1 VSLQPISATDL
12 SKQHRTCHPGTTPT
26 KERSM
31 TTNPPDDA
39 GTSSPP
45 ALAEVLHHPQRP
57 INLLAGTA
65 GHFVEWFDWYIYG
78 LLAAVFAPQIFP
90 SHSSFASLIAAL
102 LTYAIGFVVRPFSG
116 IIVSPLADRY
126 GRRVILTLSVS
137 GMAIGSLIIGLTPG
151 YATIGYAAPILFV
164 VARILQGISAGSE
177 QQSAISFMVEHA
189 PPHRRGLFGSFSNM
203 ASGLAT
209 LAATGFAAALTASL
223 SSDELA
229 SYGWRIPFIV
239 GGILGA
245 IGLII
250 RSRADETSE
259 FEASSLVDQKSAP
272 ARLLALLREHP
283 KALLQ
288 TAALSAPAVAYYT
301 WATFLPTYAQL
312 TSGRGKASTLTGSV
326 IGLVLLVIV
335 VPVCGALSDKLG
347 RRKIFPIIGAIGMVV
362 LFYPLL
368 LLLNR
373 PGFGIYVLVAAS
385 GWLVLGVW
393 QAVYPTI
400 QAELF
405 PASVRVSGIGFS
417 HQLVIAIFGGT
428 APLIAAAFVGAGH
441 PRYVALYMI
450 AIIAVC
456 LAVYFT
462 LPETGSKTLRATVAL
477 QDPEV
482 VEGEQEEA
490 TVGDRAS

>member
-1 VSLQPISATDL
+1 
-12 SKQHRTCHPGTTPT
+12 
-26 KERSM
+26 M
-31 TTNPPDDA
+31 TNSSDA
-39 GTSSPP
+39 FKTSSPSGLP
-45 ALAEVLHHPQRP
+45 EVLHRP
-57 INLLAGTA
+57 HRPVNMVAGTI
-65 GHFVEWFDWYIYG
+65 GHFVEWYDWYIYG
-78 LLAAVFAPQIFP
+78 LLAAVFAGQIFP
-90 SHSSFASLIAAL
+90 SHSPFASLIAAL

-116 IIVSPLADRY
+116 IIISPLADRY
-126 GRRVILTLSVS
+126 GRRVTLTLSIS
-137 GMAIGSLIIGLTPG
+137 GMALGSLIIALTPG
-151 YATIGYAAPILFV
+151 YNTIGYAAPILFV

-209 LAATGFAAALTASL
+209 LAATGSAAIVTAAFAPAT
-223 SSDELA
+223 LA
-229 SYGWRIPFIV
+229 TWGWRIPFLV
-239 GGILGA
+239 GGILGLV
-245 IGLII
+245 GLVL
-250 RSRADETSE
+250 RARADETIE
-259 FEASSLVDQKSAP
+259 FEAQAVVDKKSAP
-272 ARLLALLREHP
+272 ARLWALLREHP

-312 TSGRGKASTLTGSV
+312 TTGRDKASTLTGSV
-326 IGLVLLVIV
+326 IGLVLLVTIV
-335 VPVCGALSDKLG
+335 PICGALSDRLG
-347 RRKIFPIIGAIGMVV
+347 RRKIFPIVGAIGMVV

-373 PGFGIYVLVAAS
+373 PGFWVYVAVAAS
-385 GWLVLGVW
+385 GWVVLGIW

-428 APLIAAAFVGAGH
+428 APLIAATFVGAGH
-441 PRYVALYMI
+441 PTWVAIYMVVIVAL
-450 AIIAVC
+450 C
-456 LAVYFT
+456 LIVYFT

-477 QDPEV
+477 DDPEV
-482 VEGEQEEA
+482 VEGELEEA
-490 TVGDRAS
+490 SALSGKR

>member
-1 VSLQPISATDL
+1 MV
-12 SKQHRTCHPGTTPT
+12 
-26 KERSM
+26 
-31 TTNPPDDA
+31 A
-39 GTSSPP
+39 GT
-45 ALAEVLHHPQRP
+45 
-57 INLLAGTA
+57 I
-65 GHFVEWFDWYIYG
+65 GHFVEWYDWYIYG

-90 SHSSFASLIAAL
+90 SDSAFASLIAAL

-126 GRRVILTLSVS
+126 GRRLILTLSVS
-137 GMAIGSLIIGLTPG
+137 GMALGALIIGLTPS

-209 LAATGFAAALTASL
+209 LAATGAAAAITTSL
-223 SSDELA
+223 APDQLA
-229 SYGWRIPFIV
+229 AWGWRIPFIV
-239 GGILGA
+239 GGLFGVV
-245 IGLII
+245 GLVL
-250 RSRADETSE
+250 RARADETQE
-259 FEASSLVDQKSAP
+259 FEASSLVDHKSAP

-283 KALLQ
+283 KALVQ

-312 TSGRGKASTLTGSV
+312 TTGRDKGSTLVGSV
-326 IGLVLLVIV
+326 IGITLLVII
-335 VPVCGALSDKLG
+335 VPICGALSDRLG

-368 LLLNR
+368 ILLER
-373 PGFGIYVLVAAS
+373 PGFWVYVVVAAS
-385 GWLVLGVW
+385 GWVVLGIW

-441 PRYVALYMI
+441 PRYVAVYMI
-450 AIIAVC
+450 AIVAVC
-456 LAVYFT
+456 LVVYFT

-477 QDPEV
+477 QDAEV
-482 VEGEQEEA
+482 VEGELEEA
-490 TVGDRAS
+490 TMGDRTTKRSKP

>member
-1 VSLQPISATDL
+1 
-12 SKQHRTCHPGTTPT
+12 
-26 KERSM
+26 M
-31 TTNPPDDA
+31 TNSSDA
-39 GTSSPP
+39 FETSSPSGLP
-45 ALAEVLHHPQRP
+45 EVLHRP
-57 INLLAGTA
+57 HRPVNMVAGTI
-65 GHFVEWFDWYIYG
+65 GHFVEWYDWYIYG
-78 LLAAVFAPQIFP
+78 LLAAVFAGQIFP
-90 SHSSFASLIAAL
+90 SHSPFASLIAAL

-116 IIVSPLADRY
+116 IIISPLADRY
-126 GRRVILTLSVS
+126 GRRVTLTLSIS
-137 GMAIGSLIIGLTPG
+137 GMALGSLIIALTPG
-151 YATIGYAAPILFV
+151 YNTIGYAAPILFV

-209 LAATGFAAALTASL
+209 LAATGSAAIVAAAFAPAT
-223 SSDELA
+223 LA
-229 SYGWRIPFIV
+229 TWGWRIPFLV
-239 GGILGA
+239 GGLLGLV
-245 IGLII
+245 GLVL
-250 RSRADETSE
+250 RRRADETIE
-259 FEASSLVDQKSAP
+259 FEAQAVVDKKSAP
-272 ARLLALLREHP
+272 ARLWALLREHP

-312 TSGRGKASTLTGSV
+312 TTGRDKTSTLTGSV
-326 IGLVLLVIV
+326 IGLVLLVTM
-335 VPVCGALSDKLG
+335 VPICGALSDRLG
-347 RRKIFPIIGAIGMVV
+347 RRKIFPIVGAIGMVV

-373 PGFGIYVLVAAS
+373 PGFWVYVAVAAS
-385 GWLVLGVW
+385 GWVVLGIW

-441 PRYVALYMI
+441 PTWVAIYMIVIVAL
-450 AIIAVC
+450 C
-456 LAVYFT
+456 LIVYFT

-477 QDPEV
+477 DDPEV
-482 VEGEQEEA
+482 VEGELEEA
-490 TVGDRAS
+490 SARSSNR